1 MSNTTLDLSQL
12 ALDRSPRTGPS
23 PGHRRR
29 RRWWSRYVLPIG
41 ILCGFVALL
50 ATATGRWWLPQ
61 QTVTVIPVT
70 AIRLTKQSAG
80 TVLFKSPG
88 WIEPRP
94 TAISVAALTP
104 GVIEELLVV
113 EGQNVKKHEPVARLI
128 AIDAELHVEQAKIA
142 WTIREGELSG
152 AQAEYDAAKLRLEHP
167 VHLQVQ
173 LADSQSAIAK
183 VHTELANLPYLIESA
198 AANLKFALSDLK
210 GKQSAQ
216 GAISGRIIERSESE
230 YAVAQA
236 RLEELRNRQP
246 FLQRES
252 DALQGKVEVQQKQLE
267 LLVEEN
273 RQLRAAEIKTQ
284 SALALRDE
292 AKLQL
297 RQAELALDR
306 NTIRAPMDGRVL
318 RLVAMP
324 GSHVMGTDATT
335 RLEAGGVIE
344 MYDPQRLQVR
354 ADVRLEDVPMVT
366 RGQPVEIVTASSA
379 GVISGRVLQLTSSAN
394 TQKNTLEVKVELIN
408 PPPTVSPE
416 MLVTATFLAPQ
427 ILENSPASAAT
438 NETERM
444 FVPRQLVLADDAG
457 EFVWVVDSNELARQA
472 RVEVG
477 NSGDHGLVEIK
488 NGLNVT
494 DKLIASGV
502 GNLRPGSRVKVTG
515 DDPTLG
521 MNLSQ

>member
-12 ALDRSPRTGPS
+12 ALDRSPRAGRPA
-23 PGHRRR
+23 GQ

-41 ILCGFVALL
+41 ILCGFAALL
-50 ATATGRWWLPQ
+50 GTAAGRRWLPQ
-61 QTVTVIPVT
+61 QSVTVIPVT
-70 AIRLTKQSAG
+70 MVRAAAQSAG
-80 TVLFKSPG
+80 TVLFQAPG

-94 TAISVAALTP
+94 TAIRVAALAP

-113 EGQNVKKHEPVARLI
+113 EGQYVKKHEPVARLI
-128 AIDAELHVEQAKIA
+128 AIDAELQVEQAKIA

-152 AQAEYDAAKLRLEHP
+152 AQAEYDAAKLRLENP

-183 VHTELANLPYLIESA
+183 VHTEVANLPYLIESA
-198 AANLKFALSDLK
+198 EANLKFALSDLQ

-216 GAISGRIIERSESE
+216 GAVSGRIVERSASE

-236 RLEELRNRQP
+236 RLEELQNRQP

-252 DALQGKVEVQQKQLE
+252 DALQGKVEVLQKQLE
-267 LLVEEN
+267 LLVDEH
-273 RQLRAAEIKTQ
+273 RQLRAAEIEIQ
-284 SALALRDE
+284 AAIALRDE

-297 RQAELALDR
+297 RQAELTLDR

-324 GSHVMGTDATT
+324 GSHVMGMDTT
-335 RLEAGGVIE
+335 NRLDGGAVIE

-394 TQKNTLEVKVELIN
+394 SQKNTLEVKIELIN

-416 MLVTATFLAPQ
+416 MLVTTTFLVPP
-427 ILENSPASAAT
+427 ILENSPAGAAT
-438 NETERM
+438 TESERM
-444 FVPRQLVLADDAG
+444 FVPRQLVLADEAG
-457 EFVWVVDSNELARQA
+457 EFVWIVDANELAAQA
-472 RVEVG
+472 RVEIG
-477 NSGDHGLVEIK
+477 NPGDRGLVEIK
-488 NGLNVT
+488 RGLNVT
-494 DKLIASGV
+494 DKLIASGA
-502 GNLRPGSRVKVTG
+502 GDLRPGSRVKVTG

-521 MNLSQ
+521 IESSK